1 MKKIII
7 LIIILMLGYFVLN
20 EAKAFVIPD
29 EAIRLR
35 VVANSNTEYDQKI
48 KNEVSEVVQK
58 RLYQLLKDK
67 KGIEEARK
75 TVKGNIDVIKKDIEL
90 LLNKK
95 NYELGYK
102 ITYGMNYFPEKEYK
116 GTIYEEG
123 EYESLLITL
132 GSGEGNNWWCVL
144 FPPLCLI
151 EAEESEEV
159 EYSFFIKELFEKY
172 L

>member
-7 LIIILMLGYFVLN
+7 LVIIFMLGYFIFN
-20 EAKAFVIPD
+20 DAKAYVIPD
-29 EAIRLR
+29 EAIRIR
-35 VVANSNTEYDQKI
+35 VVANSNDKYDQQI
-48 KNEVSEVVQK
+48 KHEVSEAVQK

-75 TVKGNIDVIKKDIEL
+75 IVKENIDIIKQDIEL

-102 ITYGMNYFPEKEYK
+102 ITYGMNYFPQKEYK